1 MAPRQLVCGKRL
13 FKPEPKRRKLRLAL
27 SRQRE
32 RDRRERRCGE
42 ACRTGEQAAAGEAQG
57 RILCPREWVRHVEG
71 PNGNELF

>member
-32 RDRRERRCGE
+32 RDRRDRRCGK
-42 ACRTGEQAAAGEAQG
+42 ACRSGGTGCGG
-57 RILCPREWVRHVEG
+57 
-71 PNGNELF
+71 